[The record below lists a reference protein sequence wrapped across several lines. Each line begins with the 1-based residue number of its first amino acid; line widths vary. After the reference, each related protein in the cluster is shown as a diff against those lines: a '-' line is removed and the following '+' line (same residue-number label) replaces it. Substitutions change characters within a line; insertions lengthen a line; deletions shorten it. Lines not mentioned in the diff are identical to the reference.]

1 MTDGMHD
8 LDPAELEREADER
21 WWAGELE
28 GSLDLRQRAYA
39 GYAAATDSRSAIVAV
54 RLGFEHASR
63 GDMAIAAG
71 WLQRAQRDVADL
83 PPYVGHGYVAMG
95 GIFAAQAAGDL
106 DAALE
111 SAERATAIGRQFGD
125 LGLAAV
131 SIHAQGRLL
140 IDIGRIGEGIARLDE
155 AMTSVIAGELDAFF
169 TGVIYCSVLE
179 ACLDLGDVGR
189 AGEWSDA
196 AIAWCDAISP
206 DAPFNALCRINRAQV
221 AGMRGAWPEAE
232 SEASIVAL
240 DITYEPQAAG
250 RAFYE
255 SGELR
260 RRMGDLTGAEEA
272 FVRARELGHDP
283 QPGLALLR
291 ASQGKAD
298 TALQA
303 LRLAIAAPPSSVSQR
318 ARLLTAQVE
327 VALASRDV
335 NAVREATEGLEAI
348 AAAAED
354 VPALVASADGA
365 RGLVCAAEG
374 DVDGALERLRRAR
387 TIWQELKLP
396 YETALA
402 RKAYGA
408 ALLAAGAPEEAAV
421 ELEAASSA
429 FEQLGASPD
438 AAAVRALLQGPHELP
453 AGLTGREAEVLRL
466 VASGRTN
473 RDIAV
478 ELVISEHTVARHL
491 QNIFAKVGVGTRA
504 AATAFAFEHD
514 LA

>member
-1 MTDGMHD
+1 MTDGTHD
-8 LDPAELEREADER
+8 PDPAALEREADER
-21 WWAGELE
+21 WWAGKLD

-39 GYAAATDSRSAIVAV
+39 GYAAAADSRSAIVAV

-83 PPYVGHGYVAMG
+83 PLCLGHGYVAMG

-106 DAALE
+106 DAALA
-111 SAERATAIGRQFGD
+111 SAERATEIGQRFGD
-125 LGLAAV
+125 RDLIAV

-140 IDIGRIGEGIARLDE
+140 IDTGRIGEGIARLDE
-155 AMTSVIAGELDAFF
+155 AMTSVIAGELGAFF

-260 RRMGDLTGAEEA
+260 RRMGDRAGAEEA

-303 LRLAIAAPPSSVSQR
+303 LRLSIAAPSSSVSQR

-327 VALASRDV
+327 VALAARDM
-335 NAVREATEGLEAI
+335 NAAREATEGLEAI
-348 AAAAED
+348 ASAAPD
-354 VPALVASADGA
+354 VPALVASADMA
-365 RGLVCAAEG
+365 RGALCAAEG
-374 DVDGALERLRRAR
+374 DVDGAVERLRRAR
-387 TIWQELKLP
+387 STWQELKLP

-408 ALLAAGAPEEAAV
+408 ALLAAGAREEAAV
-421 ELEAASSA
+421 ELGAAASA
-429 FEQLGASPD
+429 FEQLGAAPD
-438 AAAVRALLQGPHELP
+438 VAAVRALLQGPHELP
-453 AGLTGREAEVLRL
+453 AGLTEREAEVLRL